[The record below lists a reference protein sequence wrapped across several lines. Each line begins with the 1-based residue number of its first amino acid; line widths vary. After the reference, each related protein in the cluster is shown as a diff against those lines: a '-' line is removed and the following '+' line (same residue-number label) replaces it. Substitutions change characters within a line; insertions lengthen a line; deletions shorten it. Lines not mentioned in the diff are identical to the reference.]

1 MGEIVQRRQLA
12 ITGLVQG
19 VGFRPFLWRL
29 ARRYRLAGW
38 VENGPGGVLAEVEG
52 PAATIDAFLA
62 SMQGE
67 APPLARIDAITS
79 RGVAVATR
87 HEATELEQVF
97 VIRPS
102 STSGATRA
110 GISPDVAPCE
120 ACLAEMHDPSDRRF
134 RYPFLNCT
142 NCGPRL
148 TIQTGLPYD
157 RPQTTLS
164 GFGMCEACEREYAD
178 PADRRFHAQPIACP
192 RCGPAVWY
200 TESGDAPALAVC
212 RSDAVHLSEHAITMA
227 RAVLRAGG
235 VLAVKGVGGF
245 HLICDATSAGAV
257 ARLRA
262 RKHRPHKPFAV
273 MVPDLASATMLTDVD
288 DQSARFLEDASRPI
302 VLLPKRQEPLL
313 SLADTVAP
321 ESDFLGVMLPSSP
334 LHVLL
339 TEGLGEP
346 LRPLVVT
353 SGNLSDEPIAHTNTD
368 AATQLATLADSFV
381 MHDRPIEVPCDDS
394 VVRCVAGMPQPIRLG
409 RGHAPTTLPLPDDGP
424 CVLAVGGDLKG
435 TLCLALDRQAIV
447 GPHLGNI
454 ASPEA
459 FSALS
464 RSAEHLLAL
473 YGAQP
478 RRIVA
483 DLHPG
488 ALSTAW
494 AGEFAAARG
503 VPLVQVQ
510 HHEAHTAALLS
521 EHGLSLDAHEPI
533 LVACFDGTGYGRDG
547 TIQGGEFLLVHKGT
561 IRRIAHLARFP
572 LPGGETAV
580 REPWRAA
587 LGFLS
592 QLPAAGEPSPAW
604 PWLNPPAS
612 EEAIALVRRQAA
624 LGIASS
630 KSTSMGRLFD
640 AVASLTGLRHRISF
654 EAEAAMQLEAAAVR
668 AQPLSEPTPYAFD
681 MPPETAPWPH
691 VISWQRLLE
700 DVCRDVAAE
709 VPTPIIAHRFHQ
721 AVANLIVH
729 LARTTH
735 RLLASMPSPTPLRQV
750 GLTGGVFQ
758 NRLLCELVLAQFD
771 HAGFELLL
779 PTRLPANDGGLSF
792 GQAVLGRRSA

>member
-1 MGEIVQRRQLA
+1 MGEIIQRRQLA

-29 ARRYRLAGW
+29 ARRNRLAGW
-38 VENGPGGVLAEVEG
+38 VQNGPGGVQVEVEG
-52 PAATIDAFLA
+52 PAAALDAFLA
-62 SMQGE
+62 SMQAE
-67 APPLARIDAITS
+67 APPLARIDGITL
-79 RGVAVATR
+79 RGVAVAPR
-87 HEATELEQVF
+87 HEATGLEQAF

-102 STSGATRA
+102 STAGATQT

-157 RPQTTLS
+157 RPQTTLA
-164 GFGMCEACEREYAD
+164 GFEMCEACAREYAD

-192 RCGPAVWY
+192 HCGPAVWY
-200 TESGDAPALAVC
+200 SEPGDAHGLAVC
-212 RSDAVHLSEHAITMA
+212 RSDAVHLSEHAITIA
-227 RAVLRAGG
+227 RAALRAGA

-245 HLICDATSAGAV
+245 HLICDATNAGAV

-262 RKHRPHKPFAV
+262 RKHRPRKPFAV
-273 MVPDLASATMLTDVD
+273 MVPDLASAAMLADVD

-302 VLLPKRQEPLL
+302 VLLPKRHPPLL

-321 ESDFLGVMLPSSP
+321 ESDFVGVMLPSSP
-334 LHVLL
+334 LHGLL
-339 TEGLGEP
+339 IECVGEP
-346 LRPLVVT
+346 VRPLVVT

-368 AATQLATLADSFV
+368 ATSRLATLADGFV
-381 MHDRPIEVPCDDS
+381 MHDRLIEVPCDDS

-435 TLCLALDRQAIV
+435 ALCLALARQAIV
-447 GPHLGNI
+447 GPHLGDL

-459 FSALS
+459 FTALTQ
-464 RSAEHLLAL
+464 SAEHLLAL

-478 RRIVA
+478 SRIVA

-494 AGEFAAARG
+494 ARKFATARR

-510 HHEAHTAALLS
+510 HHEAHAASLLC
-521 EHGLSLDAHEPI
+521 EHGLSLNTHEPV
-533 LVACFDGTGYGRDG
+533 LVACFDGTGYGHDG
-547 TIQGGEFLLVHKGT
+547 TIQGGEFLLVHAGA

-572 LPGGETAV
+572 LPGGEAAL

-592 QLPAAGEPSPAW
+592 QLPTPSAPHPWPA
-604 PWLNPPAS
+604 PVKPAS
-612 EEAIALVRRQAA
+612 DDAIALVGRQAA
-624 LGIASS
+624 LGIASPQ
-630 KSTSMGRLFD
+630 STSMGRLFD
-640 AVASLTGLRHRISF
+640 AVASLTGLQHRISF

-681 MPPETAPWPH
+681 LPSETSPWPH
-691 VISWQRLLE
+691 VISWHRLLG
-700 DVCRDVAAE
+700 DVCRDVAAD
-709 VPTPIIAHRFHQ
+709 VPPPIIAHRFHE
-721 AVANLIVH
+721 AVANLVVD
-729 LARTTH
+729 LARGTH
-735 RLLASMPSPTPLRQV
+735 RLLASRLSGTPLRRV
-750 GLTGGVFQ
+750 GMTGGVFQ
-758 NRLLCELVLAQFD
+758 NRLLCELTLSKFD
-771 HAGFELLL
+771 RAGFEPLL
-779 PTRLPANDGGLSF
+779 PTRLPANDGGLSL
-792 GQAVLGRRSA
+792 GQAVLGRRGA